1 MELNIA
7 ELNAAYSELA
17 TKIENCMPN
26 TQGLYTR
33 ETSTG
38 ITPATTTY
46 NPCAIVST
54 GGYTITAASTSD
66 QYNSI
71 KQWEIRDKLIIE
83 LIEMA
88 QEKGGSL
95 STDDL
100 QLIRGTMKVVEKL
113 KGNI

>member
-1 MELNIA
+1 MS

-17 TKIENCMPN
+17 TKIENHMSN
-26 TQGLYTR
+26 TQGLYAR
-33 ETSTG
+33 ETSTS
-38 ITPATTTY
+38 IAPAATPW
-46 NPCAIVST
+46 AIDLT
-54 GGYTITAASTSD
+54 GSCTITATSTWD
-66 QYNSI
+66 QYNI
-71 KQWEIRDKLIIE
+71 KQWEIRDKLMIE

-100 QLIRGTMKVVEKL
+100 RLIRGTMKVVEKL